1 MDPLGIALENFDV
14 IGRWRD
20 QYTDVINYAIVREND
35 GAEAGSFP
43 VDSRT
48 VHLDGRTFEGPQGL
62 QNILLEDNDKF
73 SRVFV
78 GKLLSYALA
87 RELTFRDREN
97 LNLIHAQAAE
107 ADYRLRDILLS
118 IVSSEYFT
126 RR

>member
-1 MDPLGIALENFDV
+1 M
-14 IGRWRD
+14 
-20 QYTDVINYAIVREND
+20 
-35 GAEAGSFP
+35 
-43 VDSRT
+43 DSRT

-62 QNILLEDNDKF
+62 QDILLEDHDKF

-78 GKLLSYALA
+78 ENLLSYALA

-97 LNLIHAQAAE
+97 LNLIHEQAAD